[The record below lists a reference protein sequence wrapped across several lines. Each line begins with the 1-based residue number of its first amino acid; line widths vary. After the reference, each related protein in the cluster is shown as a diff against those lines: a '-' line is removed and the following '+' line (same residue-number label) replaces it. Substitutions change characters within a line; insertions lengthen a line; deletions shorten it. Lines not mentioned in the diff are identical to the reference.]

1 MRCVRCGADWSPVVA
16 VPVEAVRTDAPALDG
31 EAGRPPEMLP
41 EPSSVAE
48 PEAPVRQ
55 MALDEDALA
64 TVTPVAAVA
73 VPAVPA
79 VPAVRRGMPWLAI
92 AWVASVLA
100 VIGGVAAFV
109 VSRESVMQVWPPSIR
124 AYVAMGLASRP

>member
-16 VPVEAVRTDAPALDG
+16 VPVEAVRIAAPALDG

-41 EPSSVAE
+41 EPSLVAE

-79 VPAVRRGMPWLAI
+79 VRRGMPWLAI
-92 AWVASVLA
+92 AWVVSVVA

>member
-16 VPVEAVRTDAPALDG
+16 VPVEAVRSAAPALDG

-41 EPSSVAE
+41 EPPSLVAE
-48 PEAPVRQ
+48 PEAPVRH
-55 MALDEDALA
+55 MALDEDAVA
-64 TVTPVAAVA
+64 TVTPVAAV
-73 VPAVPA
+73 A

-92 AWVASVLA
+92 AWVVSVVA